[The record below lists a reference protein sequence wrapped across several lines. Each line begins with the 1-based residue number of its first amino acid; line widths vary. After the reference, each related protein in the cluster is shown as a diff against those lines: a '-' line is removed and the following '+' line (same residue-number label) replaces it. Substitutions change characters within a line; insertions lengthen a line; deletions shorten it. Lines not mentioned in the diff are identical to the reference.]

1 MNIQRI
7 CTVACYIWYF
17 HHYNYHLYNLLSQK
31 AVTYDTAFL
40 QKAIWVY
47 VFLHKVTDISTPLS
61 PELIM
66 STVQFISDL
75 CKIYAFVWK
84 LRFQFYLSEMLETYS
99 VSTLQ
104 CLINGGIQIVGGWKK
119 FWNFDKRGGPNKRG
133 VRFGNPYLKIML

>member
-104 CLINGGIQIVGGWKK
+104 CLINGGDPNSKGHGKNIENFISGAAQISQWDWK
-119 FWNFDKRGGPNKRG
+119 NN
-133 VRFGNPYLKIML
+133 I